1 MSRKKWM
8 AVGVAAVFTLSSLTT
23 TVFAADNNKSYT
35 NPGKGVIHKW
45 GEMEKKH
52 KFSDFNDASW
62 AMNAIEKL
70 AGKGV
75 INGVGKGLFAP
86 NSKVTNLEAIAMVYR
101 LTGKDVLAESLN
113 NQINQWYKGK
123 RTPWGQGYINLAI
136 EEGILLKEEL
146 DDFNPFAPAKRH
158 EIAKYIIRALGE
170 TETKEAEKAMDEDL
184 SFKDAK
190 DIPEE
195 SVGYVYMVNKLG
207 IMLGDKNNKF
217 SPMVPVTRAEMAV
230 LLDRA
235 EGKFDI
241 PDTDR
246 RKSGTVFVSLDE
258 NDNEITVKINGTSY
272 TYKYL
277 DDVNV
282 YKDGKFI
289 DVEDLKSGDVLQLIF
304 NKDKKII
311 FIEVK
316 KNITEEA
323 ANVSFT
329 EVEYKNLPGELKDE
343 VDDLK
348 LKVNY
353 KAFEY
358 KDYIYLV
365 ASMGEKSTGGYSVDF
380 KKLSKVTDNGKYT
393 LTAVVE
399 LDKPASGSMNTQS
412 ITYPYSV
419 VKFKSFANI
428 ENIVFVD
435 EDNSTLDK
443 DVDIEEI
450 DADVEEDS
458 VEGEIYSI
466 DSHDKKITVVKSNN
480 VKVSFEIPTDA
491 DIEVDGDDADFADLE
506 KGMYVELELED
517 DEVVSVEA
525 ESITKVEGEI
535 TGIDSSDKE
544 ITVEKSNGVKVTYKI
559 PSDAEIEVNDDDD
572 AVFADLEKGMKVE
585 LEIDDGDVV
594 AVDAED
600 DEEEIVEIEGTINA
614 INSSKETIDVKK
626 SNGRIVTL
634 TIPDDADITVNNDDN
649 ADFADLEAGMS
660 VEIEVTDDEVTEVVA
675 KDKTIEVE
683 GKLTQINLGSED
695 KIILLVGGSY
705 KTYTVDS
712 DVKIV
717 TDKDS
722 TAEVEDLEIGSQLTL
737 TFVNGELTEIEEQ

>member
-1 MSRKKWM
+1 MLKKRLM

-23 TVFAADNNKSYT
+23 TVLAADNNKSYT
-35 NPGKGVIHKW
+35 NPGKGVISKW
-45 GEMEKKH
+45 GDTEKKH
-52 KFSDFNDASW
+52 KFNDYTDASW
-62 AMNAIEKL
+62 AVDAIEKL

-101 LTGKDVLAESLN
+101 LIDKDTLAESLN
-113 NQINQWYKGK
+113 NQVNQRYKGK
-123 RTPWGQGYINLAI
+123 KTPWGQGYINLAI
-136 EEGILLKEEL
+136 KEGILLEDEL
-146 DDFNPFAPAKRH
+146 DDFNPLAPAKRH
-158 EIAKYIIRALGE
+158 EIAKYIIRALGDK
-170 TETKEAEKAMDEDL
+170 ETKEAEKAMDEDL
-184 SFKDAK
+184 SFRDAK

-195 SVGYVYMVNKLG
+195 SVGYVYMVSKLG
-207 IMLGDKNNKF
+207 IMVGDKNNKF

-246 RKSGTVFVSLDE
+246 RKNGTVFVSVNED
-258 NDNEITVKINGTSY
+258 DNKITVKINGIST
-272 TYKYL
+272 TFEYL

-282 YKDGKFI
+282 YKDGKFV
-289 DVEDLKSGDVLQLIF
+289 DVEDLKAGDVLQLIF

-316 KNITEEA
+316 KNITEEE

-329 EVEYKNLPGELKDE
+329 EVEYKNLPKELKDE
-343 VDDLK
+343 VDSFKD
-348 LKVNY
+348 KVNY

-380 KKLSKVTDNGKYT
+380 KKLSKALDNGKYT

-399 LDKPASGSMNTQS
+399 LDKPTSGAITTQN
-412 ITYPYSV
+412 INYPLSV
-419 VKFKSFANI
+419 AKFKSFDNI

-435 EDNSTLDK
+435 EHNDELDK
-443 DVDIEEI
+443 DVDIEEL
-450 DADVEEDS
+450 DAEVEETS
-458 VEGEIYSI
+458 VKGDIYSI
-466 DSHDKKITVVKSNN
+466 NSSDDKITVVKSNG
-480 VKVSFEIPTDA
+480 VKATFEIPTDA
-491 DIEVDGDDADFADLE
+491 DIEVNGDAADFEDLE
-506 KGMYVELELED
+506 IGMYVELSLED

-525 ESITKVEGEI
+525 ESIDKVEGKI
-535 TGIDSSDKE
+535 TDINSSKDE

-559 PSDAEIEVNDDDD
+559 PSDADIEVNGHDD
-572 AVFADLEKGMKVE
+572 AVFDDLEKGMKVE
-585 LEIDDGDVV
+585 LDIEDGEVV

-600 DEEEIVEIEGTINA
+600 AEEEIAEIEGTINA
-614 INSSKETIDVKK
+614 VNSTRETIDVKK
-626 SNGRIVTL
+626 SNGNVVTL
-634 TIPDDADITVNNDDN
+634 TIPDDADITVNEDEK
-649 ADFADLEAGMS
+649 ADFEDLKAGMS
-660 VEIEVTDDEVTEVVA
+660 VEIEVTDDEVTKVVA
-675 KDKTIEVE
+675 EDKTIEVK

-695 KIILLVGGSY
+695 KIILLVDGKY

-712 DVKIV
+712 DVEII

-722 TAEVEDLEIGSQLTL
+722 TAEVEDL
-737 TFVNGELTEIEEQ
+737 